1 MSDER
6 KVVMMDWSF
15 DMVALGSVTA
25 RYYIALYVAMLNG
38 WIGVLGLYKH
48 AKYRT
53 MKKHGLIKVCY
64 V

>member
-1 MSDER
+1 
-6 KVVMMDWSF
+6 MDWSF